1 MTEFLSVPMRTYGVP
16 MCTYVYLCVP
26 MRTYGRPCG
35 RPWNP
40 RVDPEILD
48 GRPAGRL
55 SGISGVDR
63 AADPGIPG
71 LTLKS

>member
-1 MTEFLSVPMRTYGVP
+1 MRTYDRIPERTYAYLWRTYGVP

-26 MRTYGRPCG
+26 M
-35 RPWNP
+35 
-40 RVDPEILD
+40 
-48 GRPAGRL
+48 
-55 SGISGVDR
+55 VDR